1 MLIKMTFLAFLGSV
15 FPVILFNIDRKKILW
30 CGLAGALGWIAYSI
44 FLTLTNSSVFAS
56 FFGAFAVNFYSEI
69 MARIIKT
76 PSSMFYVP
84 GIFPIVPVFTA
95 YTTVIALVQGNFP
108 EALHKGI
115 LTLSIG
121 FAIAFG
127 IMLSFTIFK
136 ILHNIKL
143 RKL

>member
-1 MLIKMTFLAFLGSV
+1 MRLE
-15 FPVILFNIDRKKILW
+15 P
-30 CGLAGALGWIAYSI
+30 LAGLLYSI

-56 FFGAFAVNFYSEI
+56 FFGAFVVNFYSEI
-69 MARIIKT
+69 IARIVKT

-84 GIFPIVPVFTA
+84 GIFPIVPGFTA
-95 YTTVIALVQGNFP
+95 YTTVIALVQGNFA

-127 IMLSFTIFK
+127 IMLSLLYLKFYI
-136 ILHNIKL
+136 ILN
-143 RKL
+143 